1 MAITN
6 MGAVYGH
13 KYARNL
19 LLDGFA
25 DDPTDKLSNFQ
36 RQKIDYLFHVLYGEY
51 MWSCRRRRSFV
62 VSLMLL

>member
-51 MWSCRRRRSFV
+51 LC
-62 VSLMLL
+62 